1 MENYF
6 SDSYQEARQAFSG
19 AAQKAGAELETIL
32 HPLAGPNG
40 EPIATDVAV
49 MGNPD
54 ATQVLLTTSGVH
66 GVEGFFGSAVQQA
79 VLSGELALLDNVK
92 VVLVHAINPWGWAHG
107 RRFTED
113 NVDLNRNF
121 WGDAWNHPEHNEAY
135 KRVQPWAEL
144 QGLETSEYE
153 NAQQIGEQLAQSI
166 GLEQMK
172 IDLSA
177 GQQCAREGL
186 FYVGHGHTWSRTV
199 FERLC
204 WQHLSK
210 ANKVFYLDL
219 HTGLGPTGYADVL
232 HPYAQDS
239 EAYRQLVDCVGNVA
253 KGKER
258 DGATGQPILNGMAAA
273 VQQVTEKM
281 DADALWATVE
291 CGTQPLEQVL
301 DALRWEQALHFQGDA
316 QHPRYAEIKQ
326 DLRAGFYVETPEWK
340 QQVCEQTLGYL
351 EGALGWLDSG

>member
-6 SDSYQEARQAFSG
+6 SASYPEARQAFCN
-19 AAQKAGAELETIL
+19 AAQKAGAELESIL
-32 HPLAGPNG
+32 HPMAGPNG
-40 EPIATDVAV
+40 EPVATDVAV
-49 MGNPD
+49 MGNPY
-54 ATQVLLTTSGVH
+54 TSQVLLTTSGVH

-79 VLSGELALLDNVK
+79 VLCGELDLPDDVK
-92 VVLVHAINPWGWAHG
+92 VVAVHAINPWGWAHG

-135 KRVQPWAEL
+135 QRVQPWAEL
-144 QGLETSEYE
+144 QGLETSDYE
-153 NAQQIGEQLAQSI
+153 NARQHGEQLAQSI

-210 ANKVFYLDL
+210 ASKVFYLDL
-219 HTGLGPTGYADVL
+219 HTGLGPTSYADVL

-239 EAYRQLVDCVGNVA
+239 EAYRQLVACVGDVA
-253 KGKER
+253 KGKGR
-258 DGATGQPILNGMAAA
+258 AGATGQAILNSTAAA
-273 VQQVTEKM
+273 VQQVTEQM
-281 DADALWATVE
+281 GTEALWATVE

-301 DALRWEQALHFQGDA
+301 DALRWEQALHFLGNA
-316 QHPRYAEIKQ
+316 EHPRYAEIKQ
-326 DLRAGFYVETPEWK
+326 NLRAGFYVETSEWK

-351 EGALGWLDSG
+351 EGALSWLHAE

>member
-1 MENYF
+1 MEHYF
-6 SDSYQEARQAFSG
+6 SASYQEARQAFCN
-19 AAQKAGAELETIL
+19 AAQKAGAELESIL
-32 HPLAGPNG
+32 HPLAGPDG

-49 MGNPD
+49 MDNTE
-54 ATQVLLTTSGVH
+54 ASQVLLTTSGVH

-79 VLSGELALLDNVK
+79 VLSGELDLPDDVK
-92 VVLVHAINPWGWAHG
+92 VVAVHAINPWGWAHG

-121 WGDAWNHPEHNEAY
+121 WGEAWNHPEHNNAY
-135 KRVQPWAEL
+135 QRVKPWAQL
-144 QGLETSEYE
+144 QGLHAS
-153 NAQQIGEQLAQSI
+153 NFDQAQQYGEQLAQSI

-177 GQQCAREGL
+177 GQQCARDGL

-204 WQHLSK
+204 WQHLSQ
-210 ANKVFYLDL
+210 ASKVFYLDL

-232 HPYAQDS
+232 HPYPRES
-239 EAYRQLVDCVGNVA
+239 EAYRQLVANLGDVVE
-253 KGKER
+253 GKTRNE
-258 DGATGQPILNGMAAA
+258 ATGQAILNGTAAA
-273 VQQVTEKM
+273 VQQVTEQM
-281 DADALWATVE
+281 GANALWATVE

-301 DALRWEQALHFQGDA
+301 DALRWEQALHFWGDT

-326 DLRAGFYVETPEWK
+326 NLRDGFYVETPKWK
-340 QQVCEQTLGYL
+340 QQVCQQTLGYL
-351 EGALGWLDSG
+351 QGALRWLNAD